1 MMMVDTDLSSRPTQ
15 KSTAFVF
22 KVVSKVK
29 MASDLGAA
37 SLPIDS
43 HCSNVNWSA
52 VIKVPVLNSPL
63 HSIFREAGTRITCS
77 GVIHSGRLHP
87 DAKTLCNSAN

>member
-37 SLPIDS
+37 SLTSDS
-43 HCSNVNWSA
+43 HCSTVNMVCSYKSSA
-52 VIKVPVLNSPL
+52 CRIFW
-63 HSIFREAGTRITCS
+63 SIF
-77 GVIHSGRLHP
+77 
-87 DAKTLCNSAN
+87 